1 MAKFSSLTSSGV
13 TLSGASGTW
22 AAGLVSGNVL
32 GWNGTL
38 NIQKINATTKSS
50 GGWQEMIDGLKSFR
64 GTVRMAADD
73 TTALKAD
80 GGAAGVK
87 FNLHAA
93 DRKIVGT
100 FRVSE
105 TALDGNDFG
114 PEASLPVVTFNVE
127 STGSVTVS

>member
-13 TLSGASGTW
+13 TLSGSTGTW
-22 AAGLVSGNVL
+22 AAGLVSGNVM

-50 GGWQEMIDGLKSFR
+50 AGWQEMVDGLKSFR

-73 TTALKAD
+73 TTPLKAD
-80 GGAAGVK
+80 GGAPGVK
-87 FNLHAA
+87 FNLYSNT
-93 DRKIVGT
+93 RKITGL

-105 TALDGNDFG
+105 TSIEGNDHG
-114 PEASLPVVTFNVE
+114 PEGSLPVVTFNVE
-127 STGSVTVS
+127 STGSVTIA